1 MDNPRI
7 LIVDDMEDIRKLY
20 RSILAKKDTY
30 SDLETAANALF
41 SEDEVDDGFLEI
53 DENLFEETGEAT
65 LINDESDFDHYE
77 LIEVSQGLEA
87 VKVVEDSQTE
97 AQPIC
102 LIFLDMR
109 MPPAIDGLETAKRIR
124 AIDPYVEIV
133 IMTAYSDYSL
143 EEIKEEL
150 GNPDRL
156 LYFQKPFQ
164 PSQIKHL
171 ASSLCQKWY
180 LEQKTR
186 EQESIHHKI

>member
-133 IMTAYSDYSL
+133 I
-143 EEIKEEL
+143 IVVNRCRCK
-150 GNPDRL
+150 
-156 LYFQKPFQ
+156 YFTSVPTFAHQFN
-164 PSQIKHL
+164 L
-171 ASSLCQKWY
+171 
-180 LEQKTR
+180 TD
-186 EQESIHHKI
+186 SIYHFTVC